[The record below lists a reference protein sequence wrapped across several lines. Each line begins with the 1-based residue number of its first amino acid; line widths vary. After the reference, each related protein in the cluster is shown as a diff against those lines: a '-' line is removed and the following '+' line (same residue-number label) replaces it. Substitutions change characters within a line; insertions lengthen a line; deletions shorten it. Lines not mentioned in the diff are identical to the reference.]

1 MRTLSKRELR
11 SKNEPR
17 VSSTP
22 PELGSDFHSIYKI
35 WCDGTEL
42 ACEIRE
48 DFVECHIYSIPTE
61 TLQKR
66 AHVFF
71 DPSMTS
77 QSGRVLLITAN
88 VGSLFEQDQR
98 LQEAWLKT
106 FTERINQEM
115 ADIVVIHMQE
125 TGGKQLVIP
134 CTL

>member
-22 PELGSDFHSIYKI
+22 PELGI
-35 WCDGTEL
+35 
-42 ACEIRE
+42 
-48 DFVECHIYSIPTE
+48 
-61 TLQKR
+61 
-66 AHVFF
+66 FF